1 MAPGSADGVVVG
13 GLPAGTDG
21 TPAPQATSSSTSVA
35 SGSDQSGAVKSS
47 GSGASGDAKASPNGS
62 GGSSPDSGVAASGPV
77 SLVGLFRFAS
87 RGEKALL
94 AVGVFCAVG
103 HGTMLP
109 LFTILFGDI
118 ISAGGRGDQVGDAA
132 IGILDEMEELA
143 IKLLIL
149 AAVAAVLAFFQ
160 VFCFSLAATR
170 QGGRIRRLYLRSL
183 FRQEAA
189 WYDTQDTGEL
199 TTRVASDVDIM
210 TLGMGPKVAYFLQ
223 YAASFVAGLVIA
235 FAHGWQLTLV
245 VLAVVPLLMI
255 SGAAYAKAM
264 ADGTLAGQAA
274 YAKAGGVAQEV
285 LGLIRTVAA
294 FGSEEQEALRY
305 EGHLRRAAATAKRR
319 AALTGAAMAV
329 TFLIMMD
336 AYALAF
342 WVGNRFVRRG
352 DMQAGDTFTVFF
364 SVLIGAMG
372 VGQAQ
377 PSVSAINAARGAAPR
392 IFEQIDRDSP
402 IDPLDEEAGAVLET
416 VAGDLALVNVDFTY
430 PTRQGELILRQ
441 LSLSVSRGQTLAL
454 VGASGCGKSTA
465 IQLLERLYDPGSGSV
480 QLDGVD
486 LRHLNVAW
494 LRAQIGYVSQ
504 MPTLFSLTIRENI
517 ALGAGV
523 TVKVDPATGKRSIR
537 RAVVSDEDVVA
548 AATTANAHDFI
559 SRLPDGYDT
568 VLGARGALL
577 SGGQKQRIAI
587 ARALVR
593 NPAVLLLDEATSALD
608 SASERAV
615 QVGLQRAAQGRTTIA
630 IAHRLSTICDA
641 DVIVVLGAEGRVME
655 RGSHAELMAK
665 GGTYHRLVELQ
676 NVVDETDEQRDARKA
691 ATRAAPAADRPGSPS
706 SDTGVDADEDA
717 DGSTAALAAPADT
730 EDAEPEPVVDKGVL
744 ARALRAN
751 AREWPLIVLGALS
764 ALGAGAAW
772 PIFAVLLSKMFVL
785 FSDPSEA
792 ADNRV
797 DDYCVAIVA
806 LSVCHALAVLGQMAL
821 LGAAGESLTYKL
833 RSASF
838 RHLLR
843 MEMGFF
849 DLAENSVGALGVR
862 LATESSRV
870 RGLSGDAAGTLLMV
884 VGAVGV
890 GIILGLV
897 ACWKVALVV
906 LALMPAVALNGYL
919 EVMVMSGTD
928 AKAQAWYARAGRVA
942 SEAVDNIRA
951 VMTLGAQKF
960 FMEKYNSELAK
971 PIARG
976 RRGAIL
982 TGVGFGFSEACMY
995 GCFALAF
1002 WYGAKLSVRGECT
1015 FEETLWANQAIF
1027 FGVIMIGQAAA
1038 TAPDVAGCLVAA
1050 TSTFRLLDRQSAI
1063 DPASAAGERPEPVR
1077 GDVACED
1084 VSFAYPRRPDAP
1096 VLRGLTVPPVSAGQ
1110 TLALVGPSGCGKSTV
1125 AALILRFYDPSSGTV
1140 AVDELP
1146 VQRWAVAHLRGSL
1159 AMVSQEPELFSLS
1172 VHDNIAYGF
1181 RSDAAGMVVTDGQVE
1196 AAARLA
1202 HAHDF
1207 IAALPDGYASD
1218 VGERGCR
1225 LSGGQRQRLCLA
1237 RALVRA
1243 PRVLLL
1249 DEATSALDS
1258 DAERAVQAALDSAMA
1273 AAAHTTVVIA
1283 HRLSTIRGADV
1294 IAVVSEGVVVEAGT
1308 HEELLAAGGVYLQ
1321 LVQNQSMDT

>member
-1 MAPGSADGVVVG
+1 MAPGSADGVAVG
-13 GLPAGTDG
+13 GLPDG
-21 TPAPQATSSSTSVA
+21 TSNGPPSPQSAFSSSTSGA
-35 SGSDQSGAVKSS
+35 SGGDASGAAKDKVSGSS
-47 GSGASGDAKASPNGS
+47 GSSSASETVELK
-62 GGSSPDSGVAASGPV
+62 PV
-77 SLVGLFRFAS
+77 SLLGLFRFAS
-87 RGEKALL
+87 RGDLALL
-94 AVGVFCAVG
+94 ALGVVCAIG

-109 LFTILFGDI
+109 VWSVLFGDI

-132 IGILDEMEELA
+132 IELLDEMEELA

-189 WYDTQDTGEL
+189 WYDTQDSGEL
-199 TTRVASDVDIM
+199 TSRVASDVDLM

-223 YAASFVAGLVIA
+223 YTASFVSGLIIA
-235 FAHGWQLTLV
+235 FIHGWQLTLV

-264 ADGTLAGQAA
+264 AEGTLASQAA

-285 LGLIRTVAA
+285 LSLIRTVAA

-305 EGHLRRAAATAKRR
+305 ESHLRRAAAIAKRR
-319 AALTGAAMAV
+319 ALVTAAAMAV
-329 TFLIMMD
+329 TFLFILD

-342 WVGNRFVRRG
+342 WVGNRLVRRG
-352 DMQAGDTFTVFF
+352 DMGAGDTFTVFF

-372 VGQAQ
+372 IGQAQ
-377 PSVSAINAARGAAPR
+377 PSVSAINAARGCAPR
-392 IFEQIDRDSP
+392 IFAQIDRESA
-402 IDPLDEEAGAVLET
+402 IDPLDEAAGAVLDT

-480 QLDGVD
+480 MLDGIDV
-486 LRHLNVAW
+486 RSLNVQW
-494 LRAQIGYVSQ
+494 LRAQIGYVAQ
-504 MPTLFSLTIRENI
+504 MPTLFCMSIRENI

-523 TVKVDPATGKRSIR
+523 NVKVDPATGRRTIR
-537 RAVVSDEDVVA
+537 RAVVSDEEVVA
-548 AATTANAHDFI
+548 AATTANAHEFI

-568 VLGARGALL
+568 ILGARGALL

-615 QVGLQRAAQGRTTIA
+615 QVGLQRAAQGRTTVA

-641 DVIVVLGAEGRVME
+641 DVIVVLGAEGRVLE
-655 RGSHAELMAK
+655 RGSHTELMAQ

-676 NVVDETDEQRDARKA
+676 NVVHETDEQRVARKA
-691 ATRAAPAADRPGSPS
+691 ALRVAAPLDDAAPTTSGTDE
-706 SDTGVDADEDA
+706 DADEDA
-717 DGSTAALAAPADT
+717 EVLTSSLTAPADAADT
-730 EDAEPEPVVDKGVL
+730 EPEPVVDEGVL
-744 ARALRAN
+744 VRALRTN
-751 AREWPLIVLGALS
+751 ASEWPLVVLGS
-764 ALGAGAAW
+764 LGGLGSGATW
-772 PIFAVLLSKMFVL
+772 PVFAVLLSKMFVL

-792 ADNRV
+792 ADDRV
-797 DDYCVAIVA
+797 DDYCIGIVA
-806 LSVCHALAVLGQMAL
+806 LSVCQGIAILGQIAL

-849 DLAENSVGALGVR
+849 DMPENSVGALGVR
-862 LATESSRV
+862 LATESTRV
-870 RGLSGDAAGTLLMV
+870 RGLTGDAAGTLLMIL
-884 VGAVGV
+884 GAVGV
-890 GIILGLV
+890 GIILGMV

-906 LALMPAVALNGYL
+906 LALMPAVAMNGYL

-928 AKAQAWYARAGRVA
+928 AKSQAWFSRAGRVA

-951 VMTLGAQKF
+951 VKTLGAQAY
-960 FMEKYNSELAK
+960 FMEEYNAELAK

-976 RRGAIL
+976 IRGAVW
-982 TGVGFGFSEACMY
+982 TGMGFGFSEACTY
-995 GCFALAF
+995 GSFALAF

-1015 FEETLWANQAIF
+1015 FEDTLWSNQAIF
-1027 FGVIMIGQAAA
+1027 FGVVMIGQAAA
-1038 TAPDVAGCLVAA
+1038 TAPDIAGCLVAA
-1050 TSTFRLLDRQSAI
+1050 TSTFRLLDRWSAI
-1063 DPASAAGERPEPVR
+1063 DPVSAAGERPEPVR
-1077 GDVACED
+1077 GDVACTD
-1084 VSFAYPRRPDAP
+1084 VSFSYPRRPDVP
-1096 VLRGLTVPPVSAGQ
+1096 VLRGLTTPPLLAGK

-1125 AALILRFYDPSSGTV
+1125 AALILRFYDPSGGSV
-1140 AVDELP
+1140 AVDGLP
-1146 VQRWAVAHLRGSL
+1146 VQRWVVAHLRGSL
-1159 AMVSQEPELFSLS
+1159 AMVSQEPELFSLT
-1172 VHDNIAYGF
+1172 VRDNIAYGF
-1181 RSDAAGMVVTDGQVE
+1181 RSDAAGVVVTDGQVE

-1207 IAALPDGYASD
+1207 ITALPDGYASD

-1243 PRVLLL
+1243 PRVLVL

-1258 DAERAVQAALDSAMA
+1258 DAERAVQAALDAAMA

-1283 HRLSTIRGADV
+1283 HRLSTVRSADV
-1294 IAVVSEGVVVEAGT
+1294 IAVVSDGVVVEAGT
-1308 HEELLAAGGVYLQ
+1308 HEELLAAGGVYRQ
-1321 LVQNQSMDT
+1321 LVQNQAMDT